1 MIVSL
6 DIFKKNLKDYMEIN
20 MNISFYDNEIDEGL
34 LKLKEKNSS
43 IKHTNS
49 EYDETI
55 INTSI
60 PGREIV
66 DMVTNAIQYNKSGIR
81 MLFYGLSGAGK
92 TALAKYI
99 AKNIRKPL
107 IKKNASDIFNQY
119 LGNSEKNI
127 AEAFKEAKEKNAVLL
142 FDEVD
147 SFIHSRENN
156 SASWELSTVNE
167 FLTQLDDYKGIVICT
182 TNLKN
187 ILDKATLRRFHICV
201 EFKALKKEGTETLLK
216 NYFPEYTFT
225 AEQKEKLFHLDTI
238 TPGDFGVL
246 SERLQ
251 FVNQKN
257 HNATYITE
265 QLCHLQEEKGDGSK
279 AIGFGF

>member
-1 MIVSL
+1 
-6 DIFKKNLKDYMEIN
+6 
-20 MNISFYDNEIDEGL
+20 MNISFYDNEIQEGL
-34 LKLKEKNSS
+34 AKLKKKKKK
-43 IKHTNS
+43 IKHIDPK
-49 EYDETI
+49 YDENI

-60 PGREIV
+60 PGKEIV
-66 DMVTNAIQYNKSGIR
+66 EMVSNALENNKTGSR

-92 TALAKYI
+92 TALAKHI
-99 AKNIRKPL
+99 AKTIKKTL
-107 IKKNASDIFNQY
+107 IKKNASDILNKWV
-119 LGNSEKNI
+119 GEAEKNI

-147 SFIHSRENN
+147 SFIHSRKDN
-156 SASWELSTVNE
+156 STSWELSTVNE
-167 FLTQLDDYKGIVICT
+167 FLTQLEDFTGIVICT

-216 NYFPEYTFT
+216 NYFPEFNFT
-225 AEQKEKLFHLDTI
+225 DEQKERLFHLDSI

-251 FVNQKN
+251 FVNQKD
-257 HNATYITE
+257 HNASYVTE
-265 QLCHLQEEKGDGSK
+265 QLCHLQEEKGNGTR

>member
-1 MIVSL
+1 
-6 DIFKKNLKDYMEIN
+6 
-20 MNISFYDNEIDEGL
+20 MNISFYDNEIDEIPI
-34 LKLKEKNSS
+34 KLKEKNNG
-43 IKHTNS
+43 KQYKNT
-49 EYDETI
+49 EYDANI

-60 PGREIV
+60 PGSEIV
-66 DMVTNAIQYNKSGIR
+66 DMVTNAIKNNKTGIR

-92 TALAKYI
+92 SALAKYI
-99 AKNIRKPL
+99 AKKIKRPL
-107 IKKNASDIFNQY
+107 LKKNASDILNQY

-127 AEAFKEAKEKNAVLL
+127 SEAFIEAKEKNSVLL

-147 SFIHSRENN
+147 SFIHKRENN

-167 FLTQLDDYKGIVICT
+167 FLTQLEDFKGIVICT

-187 ILDKATLRRFHICV
+187 VIDQATLRRFHICV

-216 NYFPEYTFT
+216 NYFPEYNFT
-225 AEQKEKLFHLDTI
+225 DEQKDKLFHLETI

-246 SERLQ
+246 SERLH
-251 FVNQKN
+251 FVNQEN
-257 HNATYITE
+257 HNASYITE
-265 QLCHLQEEKGDGSK
+265 QLCHLQEEKGNGTR

>member
-1 MIVSL
+1 
-6 DIFKKNLKDYMEIN
+6 
-20 MNISFYDNEIDEGL
+20 MNISFYDNEIEDGL
-34 LKLKEKNSS
+34 IKLQQNNSAKKYKEA
-43 IKHTNS
+43 
-49 EYDETI
+49 EYDANI

-60 PGREIV
+60 PGSEIV
-66 DMVTNAIQYNKSGIR
+66 DMVTNAIQNNKLGIR

-99 AKNIRKPL
+99 TKNIKRPL
-107 IKKNASDIFNQY
+107 LKKNASDILDRW

-147 SFIHSRENN
+147 SFIHSRTDN
-156 SASWELSTVNE
+156 SASWELTTVNE
-167 FLTQLDDYKGIVICT
+167 FLTQLEEFKGIIICT

-187 ILDKATLRRFHICV
+187 ILDKAILRRFHICV

-225 AEQKEKLFHLDTI
+225 NEQKERLFHLDTI

-257 HNATYITE
+257 HNSSYITE
-265 QLCHLQEEKGDGSK
+265 QLCHLQEEKSNGTR

>member
-1 MIVSL
+1 
-6 DIFKKNLKDYMEIN
+6 

-34 LKLKEKNSS
+34 IKLKEKNSES
-43 IKHTNS
+43 IQKDPK
-49 EYDETI
+49 YDENI
-55 INTSI
+55 INTSV
-60 PGREIV
+60 PGKEIV
-66 DMVTNAIQYNKSGIR
+66 DMVTNAIEHHKSGIR

-107 IKKNASDIFNQY
+107 IKKNSSDIFNQY

-127 AEAFKEAKEKNAVLL
+127 AEAFKEAKAKNAVLL
-142 FDEVD
+142 FNEVD

-167 FLTQLDDYKGIVICT
+167 FLTQLEDYKGIVICT

-187 ILDKATLRRFHICV
+187 VLDKATLRRFHICV

-216 NYFPEYTFT
+216 NYFPEYNFT
-225 AEQKEKLFHLDTI
+225 EEQKEKLFHLNTI
-238 TPGDFGVL
+238 TPGDFGIL

-257 HNATYITE
+257 HNSNYITE
-265 QLCHLQEEKGDGSK
+265 QLCHLQEEKGNGTK
-279 AIGFGF
+279 VIGFGF

>member
-1 MIVSL
+1 
-6 DIFKKNLKDYMEIN
+6 
-20 MNISFYDNEIDEGL
+20 MNISCYDNEIEEGL
-34 LKLKEKNSS
+34 IKLQQNNTKKY
-43 IKHTNS
+43 KDA
-49 EYDETI
+49 EYDASI

-60 PGREIV
+60 PGNEIV
-66 DMVTNAIQYNKSGIR
+66 DMVTNAIQNNKSGIR
-81 MLFYGLSGAGK
+81 MLFYGLSGTGK
-92 TALAKYI
+92 SALAKYI
-99 AKNIRKPL
+99 AKNIKRPL
-107 IKKNASDIFNQY
+107 LKKNASDVLNQW

-127 AEAFKEAKEKNAVLL
+127 ADAFKEAKEKNAVLL

-147 SFIHSRENN
+147 SFIHSRADN
-156 SASWELSTVNE
+156 SASWELSIVNE
-167 FLTQLDDYKGIVICT
+167 FLTQLEDFKGIVICT

-216 NYFPEYTFT
+216 NYFPEYIFT
-225 AEQKEKLFHLDTI
+225 NEQKEKLFHLDTI

-251 FVNQKN
+251 FVNQNK
-257 HNATYITE
+257 HNASYITE
-265 QLCHLQEEKGDGSK
+265 QLCHLQEEKGNGAR